1 MQDKLKDLFDRAVE
15 QARDTFESEDPF
27 VHAQEYDPET
37 GKFTSRVEFDNIEQD
52 ITLQYEKA
60 DPLKGFELGYDRVY
74 VNSTA
79 SEIGTV
85 ITDQTNTAFEDEE
98 SVSRVVEEIYTQ
110 ITNPLSN
117 TLDVL
122 FAQEAAD
129 SEDYGQWI

>member
-27 VHAQEYDPET
+27 VHVQEYDPET
-37 GKFTSRVEFDNIEQD
+37 GKFTSRVEFDDIEQD

-60 DPLKGFELGYDRVY
+60 DPLKGFELGYDRIYLTSSV
-74 VNSTA
+74 
-79 SEIGTV
+79 SEVGSV
-85 ITDQTNTAFEDEE
+85 VCDQTNSHFEDEE
-98 SVSRVVEEIYTQ
+98 SQCRVVEEIYTQ

-122 FAQEAAD
+122 FAQEAVD
-129 SEDYGQWI
+129 DEDYGQWI

>member
-15 QARDTFESEDPF
+15 QIRDTYESEDPF
-27 VHAQEYDPET
+27 VYEQEFDPDT
-37 GKFTSRVEFDNIEQD
+37 GKFTSRVEFDDIEQT

-60 DPLKGFELGYDRVY
+60 NPMKGFELSYDRVY
-74 VNSTA
+74 LNSTA

-122 FAQEAAD
+122 FAQEAVD
-129 SEDYGQWI
+129 DEDYGQYI